1 MKWNATSQQWETITA
16 EIDEDFIAAYQSNY
30 GVEYDYGML

>member
-1 MKWNATSQQWETITA
+1 MKWNATSQQWETIAA